1 MRGQQLLGQAGIL
14 APKDEIRAVW
24 VGHIHMAA
32 RALGREVE
40 KRTTVFGKK
49 VRLILI
55 ICYIKLVPIVKPG
68 AL

>member
-14 APKDEIRAVW
+14 APKDEIRAVG

-40 KRTTVFGKK
+40 KRTTVFGEK

>member
-1 MRGQQLLGQAGIL
+1 
-14 APKDEIRAVW
+14 
-24 VGHIHMAA
+24 MAA

-55 ICYIKLVPIVKPG
+55 ICYIKLAPIVKTG